1 MDSNNVMKDTGG
13 VIVARVLMT
22 IFLTVFIGLMC
33 MTISVRS
40 SIFSVKSWREFF
52 TSEETLDV
60 FMESADIDEITEDPI
75 LEGRI
80 DKDFFRDYARLMLDE
95 VFDAVETGD
104 TEVDEDALDDIYDE
118 YLEDLIRE
126 NAPRSDRDRFKYE
139 FFDVAQETVDNVY
152 DGLEETGFCDYMHR
166 INAQSNVFIAVLAF
180 FSIGLIVAMLI
191 ISKEKFAALRN
202 TGIAL
207 AVSEAFNSLIVGGL
221 GALIQAAINSAD
233 ASDSDKEI
241 MELLASFF
249 GKLTTRALTI
259 LIVGFVVGI
268 VFIVSGE
275 ILRRHVRKV
284 NAAE

>member
-126 NAPRSDRDRFKYE
+126 NAPRSDRDRLKYE
-139 FFDVAQETVDNVY
+139 FFDVAQESVDDVY

-180 FSIGLIVAMLI
+180 FSIGLIVAMVI

-233 ASDSDKEI
+233 ASDSDEEI
-241 MELLASFF
+241 MELLASFL

>member
-126 NAPRSDRDRFKYE
+126 NAPRSDRDRLKYE
-139 FFDVAQETVDNVY
+139 FFDVAQESVDDVY

-233 ASDSDKEI
+233 ASDSDEEI

-249 GKLTTRALTI
+249 WQTYDKGINYSYCRIRCRNSIYRFRRDFKKACKKGKRC
-259 LIVGFVVGI
+259 
-268 VFIVSGE
+268 
-275 ILRRHVRKV
+275 
-284 NAAE
+284 

>member
-126 NAPRSDRDRFKYE
+126 NAPRSDRDRLKYE
-139 FFDVAQETVDNVY
+139 FFDVAQESVDDVY

-180 FSIGLIVAMLI
+180 FSIGLIVAMVI

-233 ASDSDKEI
+233 ASDSDEEI

>member
-40 SIFSVKSWREFF
+40 SIFSVKNWREFF

-126 NAPRSDRDRFKYE
+126 NAPRSDRDRLKYE
-139 FFDVAQETVDNVY
+139 FFDVAQESVDDVY

-233 ASDSDKEI
+233 ASDSDEEI

>member
-126 NAPRSDRDRFKYE
+126 NAPRSDRDRLKYE
-139 FFDVAQETVDNVY
+139 FFDVAQESVDDVY

-233 ASDSDKEI
+233 ASDSDEEI

-249 GKLTTRALTI
+249 GKLTIRALTI

>member
-60 FMESADIDEITEDPI
+60 FMESADIDEITEDPV

-118 YLEDLIRE
+118 YLEDMIRE

-166 INAQSNVFIAVLAF
+166 INTQSNVFIAVMAF

-233 ASDSDKEI
+233 ASDSDEEI

>member
-126 NAPRSDRDRFKYE
+126 NAPRSDRDRLKYE
-139 FFDVAQETVDNVY
+139 FFDVAQESVDDVY

-233 ASDSDKEI
+233 ASDSDEEI